1 MVVVS
6 LFFEL
11 QGGEEEIILLL
22 GFEEFE
28 GFEEENEEA
37 KGVVVLGFQVA
48 AIFDIVPGWW

>member
-1 MVVVS
+1 MVVS

-28 GFEEENEEA
+28 GFEEEENGEA
-37 KGVVVLGFQVA
+37 KRVVVLGFQVA
-48 AIFDIVPGWW
+48 EIFDIVPGWW